1 MLQRRLLTFLMLV
14 SMLIIVQACTSC
26 NKPPNQSEQLTLADA
41 SVVWWMG
48 PGIIAQKQNL
58 YEKYGLAVKS
68 FDVQTGLASKNAVLS
83 GSADVG
89 LVASAP
95 LATGAFNKENLV
107 VLCSYVES
115 NYLLS
120 VVTPTSDGDASA
132 FSQPVPPVAIVKG
145 TISEFYFYNYMT
157 KTLHASGEV
166 VKGIN
171 QVNVKPPDVVN
182 AVKSGDA
189 KSAAIW
195 EPFGTM
201 IVAADSNLKAN
212 RPADIYTHRIYIV
225 TRPEVLQKKRSAI
238 EKFVQ
243 SFQEASNLMK
253 TDPKTA
259 KEIIKSTFPP
269 QEQSM
274 NDLWDKVDFSIK
286 VDYDKMKEL
295 ILQDGEILFH
305 LGLTPKDS
313 SGNPRQLKP
322 EDVQYLFNHGF
333 KIPS

>member
-1 MLQRRLLTFLMLV
+1 MLPRKLLVFLTLV
-14 SMLIIVQACTSC
+14 SICVLAQACISC
-26 NKPPNQSEQLTLADA
+26 NNRPNQPDELTLADA

-48 PGIIAQKQNL
+48 PGIIAQKQNI
-58 YEKYGLAVKS
+58 YEKHRLTVKS

-83 GSADVG
+83 GSADIG

-95 LATGAFNKENLV
+95 LATGAFSNENLI

-115 NYLLS
+115 NALLS
-120 VVTPTSDGDASA
+120 VITPKSGDGSA

-157 KTLHASGEV
+157 KTLHASEAEIKSV
-166 VKGIN
+166 N

-182 AVKSGDA
+182 AMKSGSA

-201 IVAADSNLKAN
+201 IAAADSNLKVN
-212 RPADIYTHRIYIV
+212 RPADVYTHRIYIV
-225 TRPEVLQKKRSAI
+225 TTPEVLQKKRSAV

-243 SFQEASNLMK
+243 SFEEACALMK

-259 KEIIKSTFPP
+259 KEIIKSAFPP
-269 QEQSM
+269 QEPSM
-274 NDLWDKVDFSIK
+274 NELWDKVDFSLK
-286 VDYDKMKEL
+286 VDYDKMKAL
-295 ILQDGEILFH
+295 IVEDGEILFH
-305 LGLTPKDS
+305 LGLTPKDNA
-313 SGNPRQLKP
+313 GNPRQLRP
-322 EDVQYLFNHGF
+322 EDVQYLFNHDF
-333 KIPS
+333 KLLK

>member
-1 MLQRRLLTFLMLV
+1 MLPSRLLAFLMLV
-14 SMLIIVQACTSC
+14 SMLIIVPACTSC
-26 NKPPNQSEQLTLADA
+26 NKPPNQQEQLTLADA

-48 PGIIAQKQNL
+48 PGIIAQKQDL
-58 YEKYGLAVKS
+58 YGKHGLTVKS

-95 LATGAFNKENLV
+95 LATGAFTKENLV

-120 VVTPTSDGDASA
+120 VVTPKSGDASA

-157 KTLHASGEV
+157 KTLHVSEADI
-166 VKGIN
+166 KGIK
-171 QVNVKPPDVVN
+171 QVNVQPPGVGN

-201 IVAADSNLKAN
+201 IVAADPNLKAN

-225 TRPEVLQKKRSAI
+225 TTPEILQKKRSAI

-253 TDPKTA
+253 TDAKA
-259 KEIIKSTFPP
+259 KETIKSTFPQ

-274 NDLWDKVDFSIK
+274 NELWDKVDFSIK

-305 LGLTPKDS
+305 LGLTPKDG
-313 SGNPRQLKP
+313 SGTPRQLKP
-322 EDVQYLFNHGF
+322 EDVQYLFKHDF

>member
-1 MLQRRLLTFLMLV
+1 MLPRQLLAFLMLV

-26 NKPPNQSEQLTLADA
+26 NKASNQSEQLTLADA

-58 YEKYGLAVKS
+58 YEKHGLTLKS

-95 LATGAFNKENLV
+95 LATGAFNKESLV

-120 VVTPTSDGDASA
+120 VVTPKSEDAS
-132 FSQPVPPVAIVKG
+132 SRPVPPVAIVKG

-157 KTLHASGEV
+157 KTLHVSEAD

-201 IVAADSNLKAN
+201 MVAADSNLKAN

-225 TRPEVLQKKRSAI
+225 TTPEVLQKKRSAI

-243 SFQEASNLMK
+243 SFQEASNMMK
-253 TDPKTA
+253 TDATKA
-259 KEIIKSTFPP
+259 KETIKNTFPP
-269 QEQSM
+269 QEGSM
-274 NDLWDKVDFSIK
+274 NELWDKVDFSIK

-295 ILQDGEILFH
+295 ILQDGEILFK

-322 EDVQYLFNHGF
+322 EDVQYLFNHDF